1 MTFFSNKRLIVL
13 MVSIIILVALIGYS
27 MSDRDR
33 VTWPEQFMKDTV
45 GWVQT
50 LVSKPAQFAAGFFEN
65 LNELQ
70 GLYAENQV
78 LKARLEEYAQVSVER
93 NMLKAENDTLKATL
107 EIEETLSDFR
117 MRTATVIHRNPD
129 RWSEFIGI
137 NRGSEHGIQR
147 NMAVITAGGLIGKVH
162 QVGQFSSKVQ
172 LLTDNDRTN
181 RVSAMVQAEVPAY
194 GFIEGFDPETG
205 MLMLKKLDIDA
216 DIEVE
221 QTVTTSG
228 LGGVYPRGL
237 IIGEIV
243 QIEPDEYGLTKNA
256 FIQPAADFY
265 GLDYVIVIERTST
278 TLDPELT
285 EGDGL

>member
-107 EIEETLSDFR
+107 EIEETLSDYR

-147 NMAVITAGGLIGKVH
+147 NMAVITSGGLIGKVH

-243 QIEPDEYGLTKNA
+243 EIEPDEYGLTKNA
-256 FIQPAADFY
+256 YIQPAANFY
-265 GLDYVIVIERTST
+265 GLDYVIIIERAST
-278 TLDPELT
+278 TLDPDLM

>member
-1 MTFFSNKRLIVL
+1 

-33 VTWPEQFMKDTV
+33 LTWPEQFMKDTV

-50 LVSKPAQFAAGFFEN
+50 LVSKPAHFAAGFFEN
-65 LNELQ
+65 LSELQ
-70 GLYAENQV
+70 GIYAENQV

-93 NMLKAENDTLKATL
+93 NMLKVENDTLKATL
-107 EIEETLSDFR
+107 EIEETLSDYQ

-129 RWSEFIGI
+129 RWSEYIGI
-137 NRGSEHGIQR
+137 NRGSEHGIER
-147 NMAVITAGGLIGKVH
+147 NMAVITSGGLIGKVH

-181 RVSAMVQAEVPAY
+181 RVSAMVQADDPVY
-194 GFIEGFDPETG
+194 GFIEGFDQESG
-205 MLMLKKLDIDA
+205 LLMLKKMDIDA

-243 QIEPDEYGLTKNA
+243 EIVPDEYGLTKNA
-256 FIQPAADFY
+256 YIQPAANFY
-265 GLDYVIVIERTST
+265 GLDYVLVIERTST
-278 TLDPELT
+278 SLQPELM
-285 EGDGL
+285 EEDGS

>member
-50 LVSKPAQFAAGFFEN
+50 LVSKPAHFAAGFFEN
-65 LNELQ
+65 LNELR
-70 GLYAENQV
+70 GIYEENQV

-129 RWSEFIGI
+129 RWSEYIGI
-137 NRGSEHGIQR
+137 NRGSEHGVQR
-147 NMAVITAGGLIGKVH
+147 NMAVITSGGLIGKVH

-181 RVSAMVQAEVPAY
+181 RVSAMVQADEPVY
-194 GFIEGFDPETG
+194 GFIEGFDQETG
-205 MLMLKKLDIDA
+205 LLLLKKLDIDA
-216 DIEVE
+216 DIEIE

-243 QIEPDEYGLTKNA
+243 EIEPDEYGLTKNA

-265 GLDYVIVIERTST
+265 GLDYVMVIERTST
-278 TLDPELT
+278 TLEADLS

>member
-256 FIQPAADFY
+256 YIQPAADFY

>member
-33 VTWPEQFMKDTV
+33 LTWPEQFMKDTV

-50 LVSKPAQFAAGFFEN
+50 LVSKPAHFAAGFFEN
-65 LNELQ
+65 LSELQ
-70 GLYAENQV
+70 GIYAENQV

-93 NMLKAENDTLKATL
+93 NMLKVENDTLKATL
-107 EIEETLSDFR
+107 EIEETLSDYQ

-129 RWSEFIGI
+129 RWSEYIGI
-137 NRGSEHGIQR
+137 NRGSEHGIER
-147 NMAVITAGGLIGKVH
+147 NMAVITSGGLIGKVH

-181 RVSAMVQAEVPAY
+181 RVSAMVQADDPVY
-194 GFIEGFDPETG
+194 GFIEGFDQESG
-205 MLMLKKLDIDA
+205 LLMLKKMDIDA

-243 QIEPDEYGLTKNA
+243 EIVPDEYGLTKNA
-256 FIQPAADFY
+256 YIQPAANFY
-265 GLDYVIVIERTST
+265 GLDYVLVIERTST
-278 TLDPELT
+278 SLQPELM
-285 EGDGL
+285 EEDGS

>member
-33 VTWPEQFMKDTV
+33 LTWPEQFMKDTV

-50 LVSKPAQFAAGFFEN
+50 LVSKPAHFAAGFFEN
-65 LNELQ
+65 LSELQ
-70 GLYAENQV
+70 GIYAENQV

-93 NMLKAENDTLKATL
+93 NMLKVENDTLKATL
-107 EIEETLSDFR
+107 EIEETLSDYQ

-129 RWSEFIGI
+129 RWSEYIGI
-137 NRGSEHGIQR
+137 NRGSEHGIER
-147 NMAVITAGGLIGKVH
+147 NMAVITSGGLIGKVH

-181 RVSAMVQAEVPAY
+181 RVSAMVQADDPVY
-194 GFIEGFDPETG
+194 GFIEGFDQESG
-205 MLMLKKLDIDA
+205 LLMLKKMDIDA

-243 QIEPDEYGLTKNA
+243 EIVPDEYGLTKNA
-256 FIQPAADFY
+256 YIQPAANFY
-265 GLDYVIVIERTST
+265 GLDYVLVIERTST
-278 TLDPELT
+278 SLEPELM
-285 EGDGL
+285 EEDGS